1 VLNAAPEEV
10 AARIAQKLMLH
21 DQGLAAGMN
30 GPPDLPIT
38 KTPPGL
44 QDYITAGVLL
54 AGLLSL
60 VWMVV
65 RATNVL
71 PGPAG
76 AMEVA
81 AVGAIWVVLFLLV
94 SLVGL
99 QSTQA
104 PRRSP

>member
-1 VLNAAPEEV
+1 
-10 AARIAQKLMLH
+10 
-21 DQGLAAGMN
+21 
-30 GPPDLPIT
+30 
-38 KTPPGL
+38 
-44 QDYITAGVLL
+44 LL

-76 AMEVA
+76 AIEVA

-104 PRRSP
+104 PHRSP